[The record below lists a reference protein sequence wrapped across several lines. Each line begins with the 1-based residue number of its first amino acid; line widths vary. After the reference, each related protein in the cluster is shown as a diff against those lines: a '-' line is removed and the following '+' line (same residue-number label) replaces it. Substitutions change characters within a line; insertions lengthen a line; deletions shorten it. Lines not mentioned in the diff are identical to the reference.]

1 MRRASSAPTPRDG
14 DMEWIPD
21 PREPVPLEDPGGS
34 AEILLKR
41 RPDGSPRAPGMR
53 SDQDDRYADP
63 FHHGLFPL
71 CSPLFRFDTAGG
83 PPRLRRGAGD
93 ADAFFRSG
101 KVVTR
106 RYRFA
111 FPPPHKDP

>member
-1 MRRASSAPTPRDG
+1 MRRASSARSPRDA
-14 DMEWIPD
+14 DMERIPD

-41 RPDGSPRAPGMR
+41 RPDGSPSAPGMR

-71 CSPLFRFDTAGG
+71 SSPLFRFDTAGG
-83 PPRLRRGAGD
+83 PPQLRRDAGGGGG
-93 ADAFFRSG
+93 FFLSG
-101 KVVTR
+101 R
-106 RYRFA
+106 EI
-111 FPPPHKDP
+111 